1 MLLGEAVYSLK
12 NQDQSEVLPSFGKTQ
27 VFLVLVGAKIGN
39 TYLSDSHYSLDYIP
53 LKSRA
58 TKPQVFPQK
67 S

>member
-27 VFLVLVGAKIGN
+27 GFLVLVGAKIGN
-39 TYLSDSHYSLDYIP
+39 TYLSDSLGHYSLDYIP

-58 TKPQVFPQK
+58 TKP
-67 S
+67 